1 MEIIALR
8 HARPWAG
15 HPRLCRT
22 PGKLLLGG
30 RRVIPEK
37 ALASGFAFRH
47 ETLRSALS
55 AMLGASAAAAQT
67 RSRAQVLSHAPAGK

>member
-1 MEIIALR
+1 
-8 HARPWAG
+8 
-15 HPRLCRT
+15 
-22 PGKLLLGG
+22 
-30 RRVIPEK
+30 VIPEK

-55 AMLGASAAAAQT
+55 AMLGASAATAQT

>member
-1 MEIIALR
+1 VPAAPLR
-8 HARPWAG
+8 LLAG
-15 HPRLCRT
+15 AFADE
-22 PGKLLLGG
+22 LLLGG

-55 AMLGASAAAAQT
+55 AMLGAPAAERTGSRANVLMTAAAE
-67 RSRAQVLSHAPAGK
+67 K